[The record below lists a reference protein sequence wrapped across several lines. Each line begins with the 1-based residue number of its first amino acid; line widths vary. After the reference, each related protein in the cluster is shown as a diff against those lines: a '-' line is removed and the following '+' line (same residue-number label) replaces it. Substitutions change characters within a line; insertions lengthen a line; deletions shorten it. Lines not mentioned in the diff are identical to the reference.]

1 MQNYVKSLDFESTS
15 KSWFYDK
22 VGDKYFLVRLLG
34 FSNAYSVSLVDFDLV
49 MAPSRL
55 ATQTHKTS
63 SLVYL
68 SNDGTVL
75 NPSKTITENKLT
87 FSPEDNNHVKKVQK
101 ENFLDRKSVV

>member
-1 MQNYVKSLDFESTS
+1 M
-15 KSWFYDK
+15 
-22 VGDKYFLVRLLG
+22 VRLIG

-87 FSPEDNNHVKKVQK
+87 FSPEDNNHIKKGQK
-101 ENFLDRKSVV
+101 ENFFVVQDRLKYADITMLYLSPYQEASFI